1 MRHSAYLDRTRST
14 FQNEMDQMVRCRGKY
29 ANCGANELQKFKEEV
44 IQKYLGH
51 LFMEMFGQ
59 VFFFLGLPST
69 PDFLKKVN
77 PFIFRSNR
85 IKNIQ
90 KCWEGKPPK
99 MCL

>member
-1 MRHSAYLDRTRST
+1 MRHSAFLDRTLST

-51 LFMEMFGQ
+51 LFMEMSGH
-59 VFFFLGLPST
+59 FFLFWVRHQPLI
-69 PDFLKKVN
+69 KKSE
-77 PFIFRSNR
+77 PIHFPEQQD
-85 IKNIQ
+85 Q